1 MNKARRTSLKE
12 ATHLLDRAIYLITDA
27 RDEEQECL
35 VNLPENLQN
44 SDRCLSMESAVV
56 ASEDAIDKIDEAK
69 VSIGEAIG

>member
-44 SDRCLSMESAVV
+44 SDRCLSNGKRS
-56 ASEDAIDKIDEAK
+56 
-69 VSIGEAIG
+69 